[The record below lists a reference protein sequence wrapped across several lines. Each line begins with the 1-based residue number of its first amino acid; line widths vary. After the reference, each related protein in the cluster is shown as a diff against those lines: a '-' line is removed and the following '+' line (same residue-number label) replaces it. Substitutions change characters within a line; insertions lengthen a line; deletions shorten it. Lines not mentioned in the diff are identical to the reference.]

1 MENRILMKKRRR
13 PPATGFADYMPDAL
27 VEAAQQR
34 GIALDEPAARRVLGA
49 VVGRG
54 EPDLSRVRGLTRL
67 VRQQLEEAFAVPTIE
82 VVDRR
87 ESPRDGFVKY
97 LFRLHDG
104 SQVEAVRIPIP
115 CEPPDTE
122 EGRAMRARVPGVW
135 KGSRRR
141 YIVCVSSQVGCAL
154 GCSFCATATL
164 GFSRNLTASEIVAQ
178 VLAIRATAD
187 RPVGGVVFMGMG
199 EPMLNYE
206 NVIQAAN
213 VLSHPAGGAIA
224 ARDITISTAGIVPA
238 IRRFTAEG
246 HRFRLTVSLSSAR
259 PERRRVLM
267 PIERKYSTPELVAA
281 IGDYAEATGGR
292 VTVAYVMLGGPE
304 GNTSVED
311 AQALGTLL
319 RDVPVRLD
327 LIDVN
332 GDVGGHRPPNAEE
345 LDAFRSALN
354 SALAQPI
361 ARRYSGG
368 GDVDAACGMLAAR
381 RPESASSSSSNAAN

>member
-1 MENRILMKKRRR
+1 MKTA
-13 PPATGFADYMPDAL
+13 PPPTGFADFMPAAL
-27 VEAAQQR
+27 VEAAAAR
-34 GIALDEPAARRVLGA
+34 GIEINEAAARRVLGA
-49 VVGRG
+49 IVGRG
-54 EPDLSRVRGLTRL
+54 EPDLSRVRGLSAS
-67 VRQQLEEAFAVPTIE
+67 VRRALEEAFTLPAIE

-104 SQVEAVRIPIP
+104 AEVEAVRIPIP
-115 CEPPDTE
+115 CEPPDTP
-122 EGRAMRARVPGVW
+122 EGRAMRAQVPGIW
-135 KGSRRR
+135 KGSKRR

-164 GFSRNLTASEIVAQ
+164 GFSRHLSASEIVAQ
-178 VLAIRATAD
+178 VLAVRAEAD
-187 RPVGGVVFMGMG
+187 RPVRGVVFMGMG
-199 EPMLNYE
+199 EPMLNYDG
-206 NVIQAAN
+206 VLQAAN

-224 ARDITISTAGIVPA
+224 ARDITISTAGIIPS

-246 HRFRLTVSLSSAR
+246 HRYRLAVSLSSAR
-259 PERRRVLM
+259 PERRRTLM
-267 PIERKYSTPELVAA
+267 PIERKYSTPELVEA
-281 IGDYAEATGGR
+281 IADHATTSGDR

-311 AQALGTLL
+311 ANALGTLL

-332 GDVGGHRPPNAEE
+332 GDVGGYRPPTPDE
-345 LDAFRSALN
+345 LEAFRSALKA
-354 SALAQPI
+354 SLGQPM

-368 GDVDAACGMLAAR
+368 SDVDAACGMLAAR
-381 RPESASSSSSNAAN
+381 QQATG

>member
-1 MENRILMKKRRR
+1 MKTIKPA
-13 PPATGFADYMPDAL
+13 PPAGFADFMPDAL
-27 VEAAQQR
+27 AEEAAAR
-34 GIALDEPAARRVLGA
+34 GIGINEAAARRILGA
-49 VVGRG
+49 VVGRA
-54 EPDLSRVRGLTRL
+54 EPDLSRVRGLSAQ
-67 VRQQLEEAFAVPTIE
+67 VRRELEQAFAIPTIE

-104 SQVEAVRIPIP
+104 AEVEAVRIPIP

-122 EGRAMRARVPGVW
+122 EGRAMRAQVPGIW
-135 KGSRRR
+135 KGSKRR

-164 GFSRNLTASEIVAQ
+164 GFSRNLSPSEIVAQ
-178 VLAIRATAD
+178 VLAVRAEAD
-187 RPVGGVVFMGMG
+187 RPVRGVVFMGMG
-199 EPMLNYE
+199 EPMLNYDS
-206 NVIQAAN
+206 VLQAAN

-238 IRRFTAEG
+238 IRRFTTEG
-246 HRFRLTVSLSSAR
+246 HRYRLAVSLSSAR
-259 PERRRVLM
+259 AERRKVLM

-281 IGDYAEATGGR
+281 IGDHATQTGER

-304 GNTSVED
+304 GNTSLED
-311 AQALGTLL
+311 AQALGSLL

-332 GDVGGHRPPNAEE
+332 GDVGGYRPPSAEE
-345 LDAFRSALN
+345 LKAFRSALKA
-354 SALAQPI
+354 SLGQPM

-368 GDVDAACGMLAAR
+368 SDVDAACGMLAAR
-381 RPESASSSSSNAAN
+381 QKAAV

>member
-1 MENRILMKKRRR
+1 
-13 PPATGFADYMPDAL
+13 MPDRL
-27 VEAAQQR
+27 VEEAAKR
-34 GIALDEPAARRVLGA
+34 GVAINEAAARRVLGA

-54 EPDLSRVRGLTRL
+54 EPDLSRVRGLKAP
-67 VRQQLEEAFAVPTIE
+67 VRQGLEEAFAVPTIE

-104 SQVEAVRIPIP
+104 AEVEAVRIPIP

-122 EGRAMRARVPGVW
+122 EGRAMRAQVAGTW
-135 KGSRRR
+135 KGSKRR

-178 VLAIRATAD
+178 VLAIRAEAD
-187 RPVGGVVFMGMG
+187 RPVRGVVFMGMG
-199 EPMLNYE
+199 EPMLNYDS
-206 NVIQAAN
+206 VLQAAN
-213 VLSHPAGGAIA
+213 LLSHPAGGAIA
-224 ARDITISTAGIVPA
+224 ARDITISTAGIVPG

-246 HRFRLTVSLSSAR
+246 HRYRLAVSLSSAR
-259 PERRRVLM
+259 AERRRVLM
-267 PIERKYSTPELVAA
+267 PIERKYSTPELVEAM
-281 IGDYAEATGGR
+281 GDYASETGNR

-304 GNTSVED
+304 GNTSPHD
-311 AQALGTLL
+311 AQALGALL

-332 GDVGGHRPPNAEE
+332 GDVGGHRPPTVEE
-345 LDAFRSALN
+345 LKAFRSALKA
-354 SALAQPI
+354 SLAQPM

-381 RPESASSSSSNAAN
+381 RPVNAGSTTNDSAR